1 MLPDSD
7 AVEQVALGQGGLF
20 DVLEAGALVLD
31 MGSSVPRRTVALARR
46 AAEAGLELADAP
58 VSGGLA
64 KACSGELTAM
74 FGGTPEQ
81 LERCRPALDA
91 MTATVVPMGPVG
103 SGHAMKA
110 LNNVMSATGLS
121 IACEVIEVG
130 RRFGLD
136 PDLMVEVLNG
146 STGRN
151 HATETKVRQFVLSE
165 SFDSG
170 FLLRLMLKDLR
181 IAADLADDVGAA
193 TPLADACRELWAGA
207 AEVLPADAD
216 QTRIAELPRE
226 RA

>member
-1 MLPDSD
+1 
-7 AVEQVALGQGGLF
+7 VALGPGGLLET
-20 DVLEAGALVLD
+20 LEAGALVLD
-31 MGSSVPRRTVALARR
+31 MGSSVPRRTVALAE
-46 AAEAGLELADAP
+46 AAAAAGIELADAP

-64 KACSGELTAM
+64 KARSGELTAM

-81 LERCRPALDA
+81 LERCTPALEA
-91 MTATVVPMGPVG
+91 MTRKVVPMGPVG

-136 PDLMVEVLNG
+136 PELMVEVLNG

-181 IAADLADDVGAA
+181 IAADLSGDVGAA
-193 TPLADACRELWAGA
+193 TPLADVCLQLWSDA
-207 AEVLPADAD
+207 AERLPADAD
-216 QTRIAELPRE
+216 QTRIAELSRE
-226 RA
+226 ED